1 MRTKLHGVRNC
12 TAPNCTGP
20 YSASL
25 LTGTYFAA
33 DKIWIPDKDTTN
45 HQTRRLRASWSRLTP
60 QCTYVV
66 TMPPP

>member
-25 LTGTYFAA
+25 LTGTLQQTKFGS
-33 DKIWIPDKDTTN
+33 
-45 HQTRRLRASWSRLTP
+45 QTRTLPITKP
-60 QCTYVV
+60 ED
-66 TMPPP
+66 